1 MYPDDLN
8 LRSQLRKDPN
18 SPTALAERAFARATE
33 TGAIGGN
40 ALRILRDAAEH
51 YPAWLAA
58 IRAAQRCIFLECY
71 IIANDGI
78 GNEFVDALCER
89 AREGVR
95 VWVIYDW
102 LGSFSSGGLWKRLRA
117 AGIQVRGFNP
127 PRFEEPFGWV
137 TRDHRK
143 MLAVDGHHGFVTG
156 LCIADVW
163 RGNPAR
169 EIEPWRDTGVEIH
182 GPAVLEL
189 EAAFGQAWQAAGPA
203 LEMDAFTPGPI
214 SPAGDVTL
222 RVVAGTPTSAGLYRL
237 DHLISAMARERLWL
251 TDAYFVGVTP
261 YVRALCAAAH
271 DEVDVRLMVPG
282 ASDLPLVNRMSRAGY
297 RPLLEAGVR
306 VFEWNGSMLH
316 AKTAVAD
323 GRWARVGSTNLN
335 IASWIGN
342 YELDVAIEDE
352 GVAQE
357 MERMFE
363 ADLANATEIVLGR
376 RNRVMAPPHS
386 RGKRALSGSAGR
398 AAAGALT
405 MGSAFGAALS
415 RKRVLEPAEAAT
427 VAGIALL
434 VCLIALVALVWPR
447 AIAVPVFLLC
457 AWIGLA
463 MLLRALKLYRKGRAG
478 RGESAGPE

>member
-1 MYPDDLN
+1 MHPQDLN
-8 LRSQLRKDPN
+8 LRVQLRDDQGT
-18 SPTALAERAFARATE
+18 SAALAERAFARATDAV
-33 TGAIGGN
+33 AIGGN
-40 ALRILRDAAEH
+40 KVRILRDAAEN
-51 YPAWLAA
+51 YPAWLTA
-58 IRAAQRCIFLECY
+58 IRAAQRSIFLECY
-71 IIANDGI
+71 IISDDRI

-102 LGSFSSGGLWKRLRA
+102 LGSFSAGALWKRLRE
-117 AGIQVRGFNP
+117 AGAQVRGFNP
-127 PRFEEPFGWV
+127 PRFEEPFGWI

-143 MLAVDGHHGFVTG
+143 MLAVDGHLGFVTG
-156 LCIADVW
+156 LCIADQW
-163 RGNPAR
+163 LGNPAR
-169 EIEPWRDTGVEIH
+169 KIEPWRDTGIEIR

-189 EAAFGQAWQAAGPA
+189 EASFGQAWNAAGPA
-203 LEMDAFTPGPI
+203 LEMSAFTPGPI
-214 SPAGDVTL
+214 SIAGDVAL

-261 YVRALCAAAH
+261 YVRALCAAAY
-271 DEVDVRLMVPG
+271 DNVDVRLMVPG
-282 ASDLPLVNRMSRAGY
+282 ASDLPIVNRMSRAGY

-352 GVAQE
+352 GIAQE

-363 ADLANATEIVLGR
+363 ADLSNATEIVLGR
-376 RNRVMAPPHS
+376 RNRVTATTSSH
-386 RGKRALSGSAGR
+386 GKRALSGSAGR

-415 RKRVLEPAEAAT
+415 HKRVLEPAEAAT
-427 VAGIALL
+427 LAAVALL
-434 VCLIALVALVWPR
+434 VCLIAFVALAWPR
-447 AIAVPVFLLC
+447 ALAVPIFLFC

-463 MLLRALKLYRKGRAG
+463 MLWRAFRLYRKGKSGAG
-478 RGESAGPE
+478 QGASPE